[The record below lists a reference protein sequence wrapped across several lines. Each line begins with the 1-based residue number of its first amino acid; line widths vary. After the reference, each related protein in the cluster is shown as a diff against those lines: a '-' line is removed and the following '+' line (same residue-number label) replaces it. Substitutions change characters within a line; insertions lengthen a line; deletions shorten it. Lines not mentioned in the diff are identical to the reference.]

1 MSRFLRSSR
10 AFHRLRAIA
19 AMPPWVRNEAN
30 AYDDLRTELDQL
42 ENEEWNTEEKIQR
55 LDIMSRI
62 IISYVQ
68 AKLLQHGCLDE
79 LNHAATAFV
88 QLAEHRAE

>member
-1 MSRFLRSSR
+1 MSS
-10 AFHRLRAIA
+10 
-19 AMPPWVRNEAN
+19 
-30 AYDDLRTELDQL
+30 
-42 ENEEWNTEEKIQR
+42 
-55 LDIMSRI
+55 I